1 MVVVGDVMRDISARL
16 AAPPAPGSDTPA
28 VVEARPG
35 GGGANT
41 AAWLARLGVPVVFVG
56 CVGDDEAGREAA
68 RSLAE
73 AGVDARLAVRPG
85 RTGACVVIVGP
96 DGERTMLTDP
106 GANARL
112 EPGDVP
118 GDEIR
123 TGGHLHVSGYALLR
137 AGSRPAAVAALAAA
151 REAGV
156 AASVD
161 PASTAPL
168 AEVGRDAFLGM
179 ALGAGTI
186 IATRDEA
193 EVLTGSREPEV
204 AAPRLLQGRDEVVL
218 KLGGEG
224 AVWAGADGGAV
235 RVPAAAPPGPVIDST
250 GAGDAFAAAWLAA
263 RREGRGP
270 RAALEAACGLAAR
283 VVARPGARP

>member
-1 MVVVGDVMRDISARL
+1 MSDGPVVVVGDVMRDVSARL

-28 VVEARPG
+28 VVEGRPG

-41 AAWLARLGVPVVFVG
+41 AAWLARLGVPVVFAG

-123 TGGHLHVSGYALLR
+123 AGGHLHVSGYALLR

-161 PASTAPL
+161 PA
-168 AEVGRDAFLGM
+168 R
-179 ALGAGTI
+179 
-186 IATRDEA
+186 IA
-193 EVLTGSREPEV
+193 
-204 AAPRLLQGRDEVVL
+204 
-218 KLGGEG
+218 
-224 AVWAGADGGAV
+224 
-235 RVPAAAPPGPVIDST
+235 
-250 GAGDAFAAAWLAA
+250 
-263 RREGRGP
+263 
-270 RAALEAACGLAAR
+270 
-283 VVARPGARP
+283 